1 MTTCKECGANFDEHL
16 SACPFCGAPNYS
28 GSKKRF
34 RIIMTT
40 LCCLFLAAGLFT
52 GIFFMIRSAS
62 FKSESYELSKAQ
74 MLWRNQYMDGLDEMY
89 ADGDYDGIIAFLNEH
104 ADDAGFF
111 PYGWEHLDFIELYA
125 SYIAY
130 KDEASMWGD
139 RNYYVSEFAT
149 CLYSAASV
157 DYAAEQDFFTY
168 TEEEQELIASY
179 QEETARFYRETL
191 ELTDDEIVLMKSEIA
206 SDDDGNPAIPTYE
219 NCRNYIIKIKDR
231 LLY

>member
-16 SACPFCGAPNYS
+16 PACPFCGT
-28 GSKKRF
+28 
-34 RIIMTT
+34 RIISGQKNLKVIITA
-40 LCCLFLAAGLFT
+40 LCCLLLTAGLFT

-62 FKSESYELSKAQ
+62 LESESYQLSKAQ
-74 MLWRNQYMDGLDEMY
+74 MLWRNQYTDVLDEMY
-89 ADGDYDGIIAFLNEH
+89 ADGDYDGIIAFLDEH
-104 ADDAGFF
+104 ADDTGFF

-130 KDEASMWGD
+130 KDETSMWGD

-149 CLYSAASV
+149 CLYYAASV

-179 QEETARFYRETL
+179 QEETAAFYRKTMG
-191 ELTDDEIVLMKSEIA
+191 LTDDEIVLMKSEIA